1 MSPRQYIE
9 AVALELTKLRGKGLV
24 LSSADAAL
32 ALAWHKDG
40 VPLEAVLA
48 EIRKGTRLKAR
59 AQGVR
64 GAAEVGISLHAIAPA
79 IFARTKVKPGAS
91 KSGSDAGLGSAL
103 LRACGPQLP
112 ARAAWVEL
120 ARRADEL
127 LHEGGDAYWT
137 AAVAALRST
146 LRELPRP
153 SVRKV
158 SAALRARMAP
168 RPRGMPKQ
176 SYKRSLQLMLLA
188 AASEELG
195 VPPKA
200 FLL

>member
-32 ALAWHKDG
+32 ALSWHRDG
-40 VPLEAVLA
+40 VPLDAVLA

-64 GAAEVGISLHAIAPA
+64 GAAEVGVSLHAIASA
-79 IFARTKVKPGAS
+79 ISARCKVKPSAP
-91 KSGSDAGLGSAL
+91 KSADAGLAPLL

-112 ARAAWVEL
+112 ARAAWVDL
-120 ARRADEL
+120 ARRSDEL
-127 LHEGGDAYWT
+127 LHQGGDAYWT
-137 AAVAALRST
+137 AAVAALRRT

-158 SAALRARMAP
+158 SAALRSRMAP